1 MSTLDAWSGA
11 DHGWE
16 RPGPTAA
23 ERRNDL
29 WLALGAVLV
38 AALGAETLRSL
49 GAFQDEPHGV
59 GWQYLGMV
67 TAAALV
73 PLRRSHPVLVVLA
86 VGVHMLVLG
95 FTLPMTMSTLP
106 MQALYFFLIFS
117 GVAWGRDRR
126 TVVAAVGLVLV
137 LMVGWVAWSYAVG
150 SGIAQATAR
159 FSADL
164 PEQVGL
170 FSVPVAFGLF
180 MLLNNVLFFGGS
192 ILLGQLAWNASY
204 RTGQVL
210 AQARTIEEQA
220 GRLRDQAVVAERIR
234 IARELHDVV
243 AHHVSVMGVQA
254 AAARK
259 VMEKDPEA
267 ARTALAAVERNSR
280 DAVGQMHDLLGTLR
294 SDEPDEEGMPSAP
307 ASGGPPGPGAHRA
320 PQPTLG
326 DLPALA
332 SGATTQ
338 TCRVQVDVV
347 ESSAGAAGRV
357 PPPVQ
362 LSAYRIVQEALAN
375 VHRHST
381 ARRAQAVVRV
391 DEDADRLEVEVVD
404 DGSPRP
410 GTSGTGLGL
419 RGMRERAQHLGGG
432 VEVGPRQGVPGWR
445 VRVWFPLEGRGSRPD
460 GSSDEAV
467 SGARMSR

>member
-1 MSTLDAWSGA
+1 MIETWSGA
-11 DHGWE
+11 DTGWE
-16 RPGPTAA
+16 RPGPTPA

-29 WLALGAVLV
+29 WLALAALLV
-38 AALGAETLRSL
+38 AAVGAETMRSL
-49 GAFQDEPHGV
+49 GAFVDEPHGV
-59 GWQYLGMV
+59 PWQYLGMV

-73 PLRRSHPVLVVLA
+73 PFRRSHPVLVIIIA
-86 VGVHMLVLG
+86 GVHMLALG
-95 FTLPMTMSTLP
+95 LLLPMTMSTLP
-106 MQALYFFLIFS
+106 MQALYFFLFFS
-117 GVAWGRDRR
+117 GVAWARDRR
-126 TVVAAVGLVLV
+126 AMVAGMLLVLA
-137 LMVGWVAWSYAVG
+137 LMVGWVAWGYAFG
-150 SGIAQATAR
+150 SGIEQAEAR

-170 FSVPVAFGLF
+170 FGVPVAFGLF
-180 MLLNNVLFFGGS
+180 MLLNNALFFGGA
-192 ILLGQLAWNASY
+192 IVLGQLAWNGAR
-204 RTGQVL
+204 RTGQVVE
-210 AQARTIEEQA
+210 QARTIEAQA

-259 VMEKDPEA
+259 VMDRDPDA
-267 ARTALAAVERNSR
+267 ARTALGAVERNSR
-280 DAVGQMHDLLGTLR
+280 EAVGQMHDLLGTLR
-294 SDEPDEEGMPSAP
+294 SDEPEEGMASAHP
-307 ASGGPPGPGAHRA
+307 GQVASSAHRA
-320 PQPTLG
+320 PQPTLH

-332 SGATTQ
+332 SGASTP
-338 TCRVQVDVV
+338 TCSVDVRVV
-347 ESSAGAAGRV
+347 ESAEGAAGRV

-362 LSAYRIVQEALAN
+362 LSAYRIVQEAVAN

-410 GTSGTGLGL
+410 GTQGTGLGL

-432 VEVGPRQGVPGWR
+432 VDAGPRQGMPGWR
-445 VRVWFPLEGRGSRPD
+445 VRVWFPLDGRATGVPD
-460 GSSDEAV
+460 AGGRISA
-467 SGARMSR
+467 